1 MKTYDVYFND
11 ESSSNNKGFKASY
24 GYCMDYIT
32 MHNGTGESYFAD
44 YKCGTVSIV
53 CNETGEVAHEEEVR

>member
-1 MKTYDVYFND
+1 
-11 ESSSNNKGFKASY
+11 
-24 GYCMDYIT
+24 MDYIT